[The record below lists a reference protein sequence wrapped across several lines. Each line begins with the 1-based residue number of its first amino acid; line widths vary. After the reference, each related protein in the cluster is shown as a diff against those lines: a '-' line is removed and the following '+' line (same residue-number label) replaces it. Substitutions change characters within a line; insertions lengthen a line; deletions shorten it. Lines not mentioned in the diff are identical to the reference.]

1 MKTLDRFRQALT
13 LKRYSPRTIE
23 SYSNAVRTALREM
36 RLTAA
41 EQLTDT
47 AFEAYMLTKV
57 ESGISASWQR
67 MIVASVAL
75 YADLVLNRKLKVEHL
90 YPSRHDSKLPN
101 VLSKQ
106 DVKALFD
113 VTVNIKHKAMLMTIY
128 SAGLRLNE
136 LVSLRLRDIDS
147 KRMVITV
154 RAGKGKKDREVMLSE
169 ALLPVLRSYVKQ
181 HKPKIFVFEGQEG
194 GAYSARSVQQVLKS
208 ALREAGIRQKAS
220 VHTLRHSFATHL
232 LESGTDIR
240 FIQEFLGHQ
249 SIKTTE
255 LYTHVTTVTKSKI
268 RSPLDSM

>member
-1 MKTLDRFRQALT
+1 M
-13 LKRYSPRTIE
+13 
-23 SYSNAVRTALREM
+23 
-36 RLTAA
+36 
-41 EQLTDT
+41 
-47 AFEAYMLTKV
+47 
-57 ESGISASWQR
+57 
-67 MIVASVAL
+67 
-75 YADLVLNRKLKVEHL
+75 
-90 YPSRHDSKLPN
+90 
-101 VLSKQ
+101 LSKQ

-136 LVSLRLRDIDS
+136 LVNLQLRDIDS
-147 KRMVITV
+147 KRMVITI

-181 HKPKIFVFEGQEG
+181 HQPKTFVFEGQEG
-194 GAYSARSVQQVLKS
+194 GSYSARSVQQVLKS
-208 ALREAGIRQKAS
+208 ALREAGIRQRAS
-220 VHTLRHSFATHL
+220 IHTLRHSFATHL

-255 LYTHVTTVTKSKI
+255 IYTHVTTVSKSQI

>member
-13 LKRYSPRTIE
+13 LKRYSPRTIL
-23 SYSNAVRTALREM
+23 SYTNAVKTALREM
-36 RLTAA
+36 KLTSA
-41 EQLTDT
+41 EELTS
-47 AFEAYMLTKV
+47 ASFERYMLKKV

-75 YADLVLNRKLKVEHL
+75 YSELVLERTLKVDHL
-90 YPSRHDSKLPN
+90 YPSRHESKLPN

-106 DVKALFD
+106 EVKAIFD
-113 VTVNIKHKAMLMTIY
+113 ATSNIKHKALLMTLY
-128 SAGLRLNE
+128 SGGLRLNE
-136 LVSLRLRDIDS
+136 VVHLRLRDIDS
-147 KRMVITV
+147 KRMVITI

-169 ALLPVLRSYVKQ
+169 ALLPVLRSYAKAHQ
-181 HKPKIFVFEGQEG
+181 PKEYLFEGQDG
-194 GAYSARSVQQVLKS
+194 GLYSPRSVQQVLKT
-208 ALREAGIRQKAS
+208 ALREAGIKQKAS
-220 VHTLRHSFATHL
+220 IHTLRHSFATHL

-255 LYTHVTTVTKSKI
+255 IYTHVTTVSKSKI